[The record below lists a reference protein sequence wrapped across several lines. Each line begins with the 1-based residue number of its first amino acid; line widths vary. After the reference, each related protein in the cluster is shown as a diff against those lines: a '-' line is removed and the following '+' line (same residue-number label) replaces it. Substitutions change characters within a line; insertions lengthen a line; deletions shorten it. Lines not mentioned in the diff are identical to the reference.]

1 MVTRVSYPLE
11 VKQVAIKMKLEGKS
25 TKEIMEKLSIKNR
38 TQIQTWWRW
47 YLNNE
52 EHRFLQPVGK
62 QYTYDKGPEG
72 LSEVDK
78 LQLENKF
85 LKNKISILEKY
96 NELERMWRHNY
107 L

>member
-1 MVTRVSYPLE
+1 MVAMVS
-11 VKQVAIKMKLEGKS
+11 K
-25 TKEIMEKLSIKNR
+25 
-38 TQIQTWWRW
+38 WRR
-47 YLNNE
+47 
-52 EHRFLQPVGK
+52 HRFLQPVGK
-62 QYTYDKGPEG
+62 QYTYGQGPEG

-85 LKNKISILEKY
+85 LKNKIAILEKY

>member
-1 MVTRVSYPLE
+1 MICRTTLQSFVFLPHYFVSMFHVP
-11 VKQVAIKMKLEGKS
+11 
-25 TKEIMEKLSIKNR
+25 R
-38 TQIQTWWRW
+38 
-47 YLNNE
+47 
-52 EHRFLQPVGK
+52 
-62 QYTYDKGPEG
+62 KGPEG